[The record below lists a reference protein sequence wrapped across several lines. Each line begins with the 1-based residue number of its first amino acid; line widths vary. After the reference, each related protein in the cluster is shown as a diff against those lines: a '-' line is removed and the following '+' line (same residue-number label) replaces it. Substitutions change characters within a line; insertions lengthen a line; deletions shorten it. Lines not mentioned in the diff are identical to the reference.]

1 MKLKHKLT
9 KDQFDELSEA
19 LQALY
24 ELKDGVYYA
33 QVDGMVAKARLDEFR
48 ENNIKLL
55 EEKSSVE
62 KVLKEFG
69 DLTVEGLEEL
79 RKKAEA
85 NANANGS
92 GLSDEEKAELVD
104 KEVNKRIA
112 KMREDNEKTVG
123 ELNEK
128 LTESDKQLSKL
139 VIDNSLS
146 QEAIKAG
153 IQESALPDVILRGRT
168 VFKVKDGNAIP
179 YNGEEVVYGKDGE
192 TPQTMGEWLSERA
205 DDSPHWFKPSTGSSS
220 QQQTQTKSGGAAD
233 TKAFGVSRMQN
244 ARESS

>member
-9 KDQFDELSEA
+9 KEEFESLGES

-48 ENNIKLL
+48 ENNINLL
-55 EEKSSVE
+55 EEKSKVE

-69 DLTVEGLEEL
+69 DLTVESLAEL
-79 RKKAEA
+79 R
-85 NANANGS
+85 
-92 GLSDEEKAELVD
+92 EKAEKSGSGSKELTEEEKTALVES
-104 KEVNKRIA
+104 EVNKRIT
-112 KMREDNEKTVG
+112 KMREENEKTVG
-123 ELNEK
+123 DLNKK
-128 LTESDKQLSKL
+128 LSDSDSQLSTL

-168 VFKVKDGNAIP
+168 VFKVSEGKAVP
-179 YNGEEVVYGKDGE
+179 YKGDEIIYGKDGE
-192 TPQTMGEWLSERA
+192 TPQSMGEWLSERA
-205 DDSPHWFKPSTGSSS
+205 DDSAHWFKPSGGSSS
-220 QQQTQTKSGGAAD
+220 QQQQQSQKSSGAAN
-233 TKAFGVSRMQN
+233 TEVRGVNRMRE
-244 ARESS
+244 ART